1 MTPDPSVVRALAE
14 TFTLEDLS
22 DLRKAALQVRMEGG
36 TVSRSYEGSSFSISL
51 ENCAQIIAETS
62 AAIDYKS
69 TMSVGNDPILTQAP
83 MGAGVDFSRRRIE

>member
-14 TFTLEDLS
+14 DFTLEDLR

-36 TVSRSYEGSSFSISL
+36 TISRSYEGSSFSISL
-51 ENCAQIIAETS
+51 ENCAQIIAETT
-62 AAIDYKS
+62 AAIDAKRIAS
-69 TMSVGNDPILTQAP
+69 DGNDPVLTQTP